1 MMNSL
6 RIHYLQHVLYEKPGY
21 IETWANSNHHFLSST
36 KLFETTGFPALSE
49 FDWLVVMGG
58 PMGVHD
64 EHQYSWLKKEKEFIK
79 SSIKTGK
86 TIIGICLGSQLL
98 AEALG
103 ARVFPNKKKEIGWFP
118 VAVTESGTDHPL
130 LHGFPSSIDVLHW
143 HGDTFNLPK
152 DANHLFQTDICTN
165 QAFLYNNNILGLQFH
180 LEATPDTLNDMLTN
194 CRDELVTD
202 DFIQSENKIIR
213 QAHLC
218 KETNKY
224 LSYILSFLADR
235 R

>member
-1 MMNSL
+1 MKSL
-6 RIHYLQHVLYEKPGY
+6 RIHYLQHVLFEKPGY
-21 IETWANSNHHFLSST
+21 IETWAISNHHFQSST
-36 KLFETTGFPALSE
+36 KLYENTEFPGLSE
-49 FDWLVVMGG
+49 FDWLIIMGG
-58 PMGVHD
+58 PMGVYD

-79 SSIKTGK
+79 SSIKAGK

-98 AEALG
+98 AEAMG

-118 VAVTESGTDHPL
+118 VSITESGTDHHL
-130 LHGFPSSIDVLHW
+130 IHGFPSSIDVLHW

-152 DANHLFQTDICTN
+152 NAVHLFQTDICTN

-180 LEATPDTLNDMLTN
+180 LEATPDTLHDMLLN

-202 DFIQSENKIIR
+202 DFIQSENEIIR

-218 KETNKY
+218 KETNRY
-224 LSYILSFLADR
+224 LSHILNYLADSS
-235 R
+235 